1 MVTQRFRTDLVDV
14 AFEIEDEYGVQ
25 PPANSM
31 GTSANQTKGTYA
43 RQWGLVTGG
52 ITLPNPRYEWQ
63 QFFGI
68 GVDDRN
74 MLMPIRGRQTLEGS
88 IPNVLLCHDSSRF
101 ALEQAIGV
109 MFNAYNAHAG
119 STSSSS
125 TGGSGA
131 MSYTP
136 ANGYLTIPTA
146 NLGANNA
153 DGANSVRYKP
163 ASNSAQPMYII
174 IAAARGGVGVDLW
187 SDSWA
192 YIGTNGA
199 ATVAEIFQDRGL
211 SKRGWNGKPP
221 VMGVNAHQF
230 FICSVKRTA
239 VTTSAT
245 PSSSDYTT
253 VDNSTAVDNYVY
265 IRPTLVQQSFT
276 LASRFRAD
284 DGSNFSMNY
293 VGNKVSRL
301 TMNFAEGEPVNFSM
315 DFMGKDMMHNIGEDQ
330 GTGTLN
336 QKVLKYQAAYTEAN
350 HTTQA
355 SNLAAVSAINS
366 AAGATVHPS
375 PMKEVRVTEQP
386 YFFSNASIK
395 FKNTTFARFRNFSF
409 SVDNALDPRYYIGQQ
424 DAGEPNSN
432 RQVVSEILEGRR
444 TLSFTGTLDM
454 DGTSDT
460 APNDAVFLQW
470 LLNEGVHGS
479 ADVRDNPI
487 IQGLQIVITLERVAL
502 SATGSSKNYDRMV
515 LTMPKKSTDNSNLG
529 TTDDVGL
536 VLRSVGANIAGPPQ
550 VHQSVEV
557 DGMVSSFSLELM
569 DNVID
574 A

>member
-479 ADVRDNPI
+479 ADVRDNPV

-502 SATGSSKNYDRMV
+502 SATGSDKNYDRMV

-569 DNVID
+569 DNVVD

>member
-14 AFEIEDEYGVQ
+14 AFEIEDDYGVQ
-25 PPANSM
+25 PPATSM

-88 IPNVLLCHDSSRF
+88 VPNVLLCHDSSRF
-101 ALEQAIGV
+101 ALEQAIGI
-109 MFNAYNAHAG
+109 MFNAFNVHANG
-119 STSSSS
+119 TSASS
-125 TGGSGA
+125 TGGSSA
-131 MSYTP
+131 MSWT
-136 ANGYLTIPTA
+136 ASNGYLTLPTA

-163 ASNSAQPMYII
+163 ASNNAQPMYII
-174 IAAARGGVGVDLW
+174 IAAARGGVAVDLW
-187 SDSWA
+187 ADSWA
-192 YIGTNGA
+192 YIGTNGT
-199 ATVAEIFQDRGL
+199 ATVAEIFSDRGL
-211 SKRGWNGKPP
+211 TKRGWNGKPP

-230 FICSVKRTA
+230 YICSVDRTA
-239 VTTSAT
+239 VTTSST
-245 PSSSDYTT
+245 PSAANMRT
-253 VDNSTAVDNYVY
+253 VDNSTVADNIVY

-301 TMNFAEGEPVNFSM
+301 TMNFAEGEPVNFSL

-330 GTGTLN
+330 GTGTIN
-336 QKVLKYQAAYTEAN
+336 QKIAKYGAAYTEAN
-350 HTTQA
+350 WDTQN
-355 SNLAAVSAINS
+355 SNLAAVSAVTE
-366 AAGATVHPS
+366 GPVPPS

-386 YFFSNASIK
+386 YFFSNARIQ
-395 FKNTTFARFRNFSF
+395 FKGTTFARFRNFSF

-424 DAGEPNSN
+424 DAGDPNSN
-432 RQVVSEILEGRR
+432 RQVLSEILEGRR
-444 TLSFTGTLDM
+444 TLGFTGTLDM
-454 DGTSDT
+454 DGTADT
-460 APNDAVFLQW
+460 APNDAIFLQW
-470 LLNEGVHGS
+470 LLNQGHHS
-479 ADVRDNPI
+479 ATDVRDNPI
-487 IQGLQIVITLERVAL
+487 IQGIQIVVTLERVSDA
-502 SATGSSKNYDRMV
+502 SASSSKVMDRMV
-515 LTMPKKSTDNSNLG
+515 LTMPKKTSGSSSLG
-529 TTDDVGL
+529 TTTDVGL
-536 VLRSVGANIAGPPQ
+536 VLRSAAANIAGPPQ
-550 VHQSVEV
+550 VHQSVEI

-569 DNVID
+569 DNVVN

>member
-14 AFEIEDEYGVQ
+14 AFEIEDDYGVQ

-109 MFNAYNAHAG
+109 MFNAYNQHAG
-119 STSSSS
+119 STADST
-125 TGGSGA
+125 TGGSAA
-131 MSYTP
+131 MSWAAATSQ
-136 ANGYLTIPTA
+136 LTVTGMDI
-146 NLGANNA
+146 GQDDA
-153 DGANSVRYKP
+153 DGTNSTRYKP
-163 ASNSAQPMYII
+163 ASNAAPPLYII
-174 IAAARGGVGVDLW
+174 IAAPRGGVAVDPW
-187 SDSWA
+187 EDPWG
-192 YIGTNGA
+192 YIGTGGGD
-199 ATVAEIFQDRGL
+199 TVAEVFQDRGL
-211 SKRGWNGKPP
+211 SIPGWNGKAPIT
-221 VMGVNAHQF
+221 GVNAHTYR
-230 FICSVKRTA
+230 ICSVSRTA
-239 VTTSAT
+239 ITTSAT
-245 PSSSDYTT
+245 PAASTVGGF
-253 VDNSTAVDNYVY
+253 VDNSTAADSIVY
-265 IRPTLVQQSFT
+265 IRPTLVQNSFT

-330 GTGTLN
+330 GTANLN
-336 QKVLKYQAAYTEAN
+336 QKILKYGASYTEAN

-355 SNLAAVSAINS
+355 SNNAAVSAITE
-366 AAGATVHPS
+366 GPVHPS

-386 YFFSNASIK
+386 YFFSNATIQ
-395 FKNTTFARFRNFSF
+395 FKGTTFARFRNFSF

-424 DAGEPNSN
+424 AAGAPNSN

-444 TLSFTGTLDM
+444 TLGFTGTLDM
-454 DGTSDT
+454 DSTADT

-470 LLNEGVHGS
+470 LLNEGVHSS
-479 ADVRDNPI
+479 ADVRDDPI
-487 IQGLQIVITLERVAL
+487 IQGLQIVISLERVSNAD
-502 SATGSSKNYDRMV
+502 AGSSKTMDRMV
-515 LTMPKKSTDNSNLG
+515 LTMPKKTSGASNLG
-529 TTDDVGL
+529 TTSDIGL

-550 VHQSVEV
+550 VHQSVEI

-569 DNVID
+569 DNVVD

>member
-187 SDSWA
+187 ADSWA

-479 ADVRDNPI
+479 ADVRDNPV

-502 SATGSSKNYDRMV
+502 SATGSDKNYDRMV

-569 DNVID
+569 DNVVD

>member
-1 MVTQRFRTDLVDV
+1 
-14 AFEIEDEYGVQ
+14 
-25 PPANSM
+25 
-31 GTSANQTKGTYA
+31 
-43 RQWGLVTGG
+43 
-52 ITLPNPRYEWQ
+52 
-63 QFFGI
+63 
-68 GVDDRN
+68 
-74 MLMPIRGRQTLEGS
+74 
-88 IPNVLLCHDSSRF
+88 
-101 ALEQAIGV
+101 
-109 MFNAYNAHAG
+109 
-119 STSSSS
+119 
-125 TGGSGA
+125 
-131 MSYTP
+131 
-136 ANGYLTIPTA
+136 
-146 NLGANNA
+146 
-153 DGANSVRYKP
+153 
-163 ASNSAQPMYII
+163 
-174 IAAARGGVGVDLW
+174 
-187 SDSWA
+187 
-192 YIGTNGA
+192 
-199 ATVAEIFQDRGL
+199 
-211 SKRGWNGKPP
+211 
-221 VMGVNAHQF
+221 
-230 FICSVKRTA
+230 
-239 VTTSAT
+239 
-245 PSSSDYTT
+245 
-253 VDNSTAVDNYVY
+253 
-265 IRPTLVQQSFT
+265 
-276 LASRFRAD
+276 
-284 DGSNFSMNY
+284 
-293 VGNKVSRL
+293 
-301 TMNFAEGEPVNFSM
+301 M

-479 ADVRDNPI
+479 ADVRDNPV

-569 DNVID
+569 DNVVD

>member
-14 AFEIEDEYGVQ
+14 AFEIEDDYGVQ
-25 PPANSM
+25 PPAASM
-31 GTSANQTKGTYA
+31 GTTANQTKGTYA

-301 TMNFAEGEPVNFSM
+301 TLNFAEGEPVNFSM

-330 GTGTLN
+330 GTATLN
-336 QKVLKYQAAYTEAN
+336 QKVLKYGASYTEAN
-350 HTTQA
+350 HTTQT
-355 SNLAAVSAINS
+355 SSIAAVSAITE
-366 AAGATVHPS
+366 GPVHPS

-386 YFFSNASIK
+386 YFFSNATIQ
-395 FKNTTFARFRNFSF
+395 FKGTTFARFRNFSF
-409 SVDNALDPRYYIGQQ
+409 SIDNALDPRYYIGQQ
-424 DAGEPNSN
+424 DAGTPNSN

-454 DGTSDT
+454 DATADT

-470 LLNEGVHGS
+470 LLNEGVHS
-479 ADVRDNPI
+479 AADVRDDPV
-487 IQGLQIVITLERVAL
+487 IQGLQIVITLERVANADAG
-502 SATGSSKNYDRMV
+502 SAKTMDRMV
-515 LTMPKKSTDNSNLG
+515 LTMPKKTSGSSNLG
-529 TTDDVGL
+529 TTSDIGL

-569 DNVID
+569 DNVVD